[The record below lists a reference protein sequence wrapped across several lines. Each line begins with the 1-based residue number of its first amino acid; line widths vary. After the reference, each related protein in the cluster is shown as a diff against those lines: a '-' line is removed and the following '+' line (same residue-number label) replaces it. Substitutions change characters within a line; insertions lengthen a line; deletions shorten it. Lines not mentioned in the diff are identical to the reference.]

1 MVDDLVIS
9 KKPGGLNM
17 IDQINSHNANVF
29 VGKLGDLL
37 YKAIDQP
44 LGMALNW
51 GRLGLYGQFILKL
64 HVAV

>member
-9 KKPGGLNM
+9 KESKGLTI
-17 IDQINSHNANVF
+17 IDKVNSHNANVF

-37 YKAIDQP
+37 YKAIDSP

-51 GRLGLYGQFILKL
+51 GCLLYTSD
-64 HVAV
+64 AADE